1 MTMIFR
7 SLTMPKRLWTGALAL
22 TLSGMSNLPVL
33 AQSLNLPGAS
43 AESLIAQ
50 QIDLDEIQR
59 QLEQN
64 PQLIQQAQQLL
75 QENPDL
81 VKQTMQQL
89 LQSNHTLIQDIQQ
102 RPELMEQVGRKT
114 GGSTEINDFIRQ
126 NPDLYEQLKNSLP
139 PQ

>member
-1 MTMIFR
+1 MMI
-7 SLTMPKRLWTGALAL
+7 LTHLSFLKKLWPGALAL
-22 TLSGMSNLPVL
+22 TISGVFTLPAW
-33 AQSLNLPGAS
+33 AQSLNVPGVA
-43 AESLIAQ
+43 AETLIAQ
-50 QIDLDEIQR
+50 QSDLDELQR

-75 QENPDL
+75 QENPEL

-89 LQSNHTLIQDIQQ
+89 LQNNPNLLQEIQQ
-102 RPELMEQVGRKT
+102 RPELMQQVGRQT

-126 NPDLYEQLKNSLP
+126 NPDLYEQLKDSLP

>member
-1 MTMIFR
+1 MIF
-7 SLTMPKRLWTGALAL
+7 SLLTVSKKLWLGVLAL
-22 TLSGMSNLPVL
+22 TIAGVMPVPVL
-33 AQSLNLPGAS
+33 AQSLPVSGTSDRILT
-43 AESLIAQ
+43 AQ

-75 QENPDL
+75 RENPDL
-81 VKQTMQQL
+81 VQQTMQQL
-89 LQSNHTLIQDIQQ
+89 LQNNPTLIQDIQQ
-102 RPELMEQVGRKT
+102 RPELMQQVGRQT
-114 GGSTEINDFIRQ
+114 GGSTEINEFIRQ

>member
-1 MTMIFR
+1 MIMIFR

-89 LQSNHTLIQDIQQ
+89 LQSNPTLIQDIQQ
-102 RPELMEQVGRKT
+102 RPELMEQVGRQT
-114 GGSTEINDFIRQ
+114 GGST
-126 NPDLYEQLKNSLP
+126 
-139 PQ
+139 

>member
-1 MTMIFR
+1 MLI
-7 SLTMPKRLWTGALAL
+7 LTHLGFPKKLWLGALAL
-22 TLSGMSNLPVL
+22 TLSGGFTLPVL
-33 AQSLNLPGAS
+33 AQSLNRPGAF
-43 AESLIAQ
+43 AETLITQ
-50 QIDLDEIQR
+50 QIDLDELQR

-75 QENPDL
+75 RENPEL
-81 VKQTMQQL
+81 VQQTMQKL
-89 LQSNHTLIQDIQQ
+89 LQNNPNLLQEIQQ
-102 RPELMEQVGRKT
+102 RPELIQQVGRQT